1 MVPSH
6 RRALRA
12 RLLSFRYLLR
22 ISFSTRRLVVQG
34 TKSWPGGPRP
44 TLRRKYEMEP
54 LWFLLIAGR
63 FARGCSLSDIYY
75 GLVSPRDAW
84 WCRGQSHGRGGPG
97 QPCGA
102 SGTKVEFDGGP
113 LLR

>member
-75 GLVSPRDAW
+75 GLVSPRDENMRW
-84 WCRGQSHGRGGPG
+84 NPYGSLSSP
-97 QPCGA
+97 GA
-102 SGTKVEFDGGP
+102 SRAAA
-113 LLR
+113 LLPIFITD